1 MSAVFFCIRLLFAN
15 IPLVRSSTL
24 LCSTVVSFHGY
35 IIFQCKALPQVLI
48 YLLLVDTELFWLGDS
63 VLWFWCSPFSAPAS
77 ISTCRVYSLEWSC
90 WVTTGQFILRFGR
103 WCQMIFLNVP
113 NLHSNPQGMP
123 FLFSSYPPSSI
134 YLLINPCLLT
144 VSGWGPGLCLGLFR
158 LL

>member
-63 VLWFWCSPFSAPAS
+63 VFCDSGAHLS
-77 ISTCRVYSLEWSC
+77 VH
-90 WVTTGQFILRFGR
+90 
-103 WCQMIFLNVP
+103 
-113 NLHSNPQGMP
+113 LH
-123 FLFSSYPPSSI
+123 LYPPVGCI
-134 YLLINPCLLT
+134 H
-144 VSGWGPGLCLGLFR
+144 
-158 LL
+158 